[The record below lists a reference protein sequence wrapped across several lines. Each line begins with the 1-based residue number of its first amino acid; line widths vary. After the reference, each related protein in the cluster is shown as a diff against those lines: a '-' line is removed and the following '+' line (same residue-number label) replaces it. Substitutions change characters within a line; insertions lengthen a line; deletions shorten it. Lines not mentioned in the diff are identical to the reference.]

1 MVAIGKIMGL
11 EERQAESEKVGKQ
24 IPMDIKQRILLAIAN
39 IEYGSVE
46 IIIHGGKV
54 VQIECR
60 EKTRIS

>member
-1 MVAIGKIMGL
+1 MVAIGKITGL
-11 EERQAESEKVGKQ
+11 EEKQAGPEKAGKQ
-24 IPMDIKQRILLAIAN
+24 IPMDLKQRVLFAIAN

>member
-1 MVAIGKIMGL
+1 MVAIGKITGL
-11 EERQAESEKVGKQ
+11 EEKQAGPEKAGKQ
-24 IPMDIKQRILLAIAN
+24 IPMDIERRVLFAIAN

-46 IIIHGGKV
+46 VIIHGGKV

>member
-1 MVAIGKIMGL
+1 MVAIGKISGW
-11 EERQAESEKVGKQ
+11 EEQQAASEKTGKQ
-24 IPMDIKQRILLAIAN
+24 IPMDIKQRILFAITN

-46 IIIHGGKV
+46 VVIHGGKV